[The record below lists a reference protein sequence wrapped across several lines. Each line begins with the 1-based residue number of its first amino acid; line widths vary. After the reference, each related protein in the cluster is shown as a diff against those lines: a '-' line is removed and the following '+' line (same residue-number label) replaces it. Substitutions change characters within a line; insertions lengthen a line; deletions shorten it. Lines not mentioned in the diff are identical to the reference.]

1 MVSKKNLGLDN
12 DVALYI
18 EQRAAKTGL
27 SQAQV
32 VNEAIRLSQEREAR
46 MMGVIKTIVEAATLH
61 LWQTVREELN
71 GVISDQNECIRIVL
85 KEELAALVPEMA
97 GLNNKNCERFRNGT
111 NKD

>member
-46 MMGVIKTIVEAATLH
+46 MVCIIKTIVEAATSH
-61 LWQTVREELN
+61 LWQTVREELT
-71 GVISDQNECIRIVL
+71 GVISDQNECLRIVL
-85 KEELAALVPEMA
+85 KEELAALIPELA
-97 GLNNKNCERFRNGT
+97 ELNNKNCETFRNRT
-111 NKD
+111 DKD